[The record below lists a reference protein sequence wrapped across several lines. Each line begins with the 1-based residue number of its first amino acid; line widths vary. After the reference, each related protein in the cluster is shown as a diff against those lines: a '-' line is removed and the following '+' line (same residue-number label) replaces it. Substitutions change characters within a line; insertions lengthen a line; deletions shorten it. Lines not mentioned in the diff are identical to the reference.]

1 MPFQSTVV
9 ADRTMSAESLPAS
22 PSVLEVHMSSECPA
36 EKGPG
41 LEAQA
46 RRQPALIFPD
56 NPAQPA
62 AWQGPTGA
70 DGFYGARTA
79 A

>member
-1 MPFQSTVV
+1 
-9 ADRTMSAESLPAS
+9 
-22 PSVLEVHMSSECPA
+22 MSSECPA